1 MRLTAIQAT
10 HVKGVFPECRV
21 EMSQFLLAG
30 AEVEIYKQDECG
42 SDVPPYAI
50 AVAGTAFWIDCC
62 ETAEKAI
69 LRSGSLG
76 LRVLKVRQ

>member
-1 MRLTAIQAT
+1 MRLTAIQAR
-10 HVKGVFPECRV
+10 HVRGVFPECRA
-21 EMSQFLLAG
+21 EMSQFLLARV
-30 AEVEIYKQDECG
+30 EVEIYKQDECG

-69 LRSGSLG
+69 LQSSSLG
-76 LRVLKVRQ
+76 LRVLKVHQ